1 MLDTLS
7 REQRTLLRAQLD
19 EADLLEEGQQQAT
32 QEAVE
37 GDFGQTYTPQRE
49 YVDQAADLVNQIEQ
63 TTGQPTGIDPYAGQD
78 NSFLKREP
86 QSQRYMVTKLADGRE
101 YRTPITQTPKSV
113 DNQIIEEGEDEQGN
127 YYNIRKGDPAD
138 IDIELEPL
146 DISARNKFSTGR
158 APAGDALSFLS
169 DPYGSV
175 MKTIAPNQ
183 SVPPKPMSPLTS
195 SVVETVAPTPKQIV
209 TPLEQRGAPT
219 KKVPPPQ
226 IPQMVGQQ
234 KTGSVSAKT
243 VRPSISKGQSTE
255 AIPLEQRNIEDIDK
269 QLTALESEQRG
280 MPARFDLGV
289 EAKKSQLGIEEE
301 IAGGEAQRQ
310 ADLALS
316 EQQRAETI
324 EKNAM
329 QRIEAGEKILKDR
342 LPVDPNRWFN
352 SRSTLQKIA
361 FGLALGFDQ
370 TGKNTAF
377 LMNMINQDINAQEK
391 EYEEKGKSAQN
402 LFSVAKEMYGSS
414 DKAREATRKAFGNY
428 SKALSEAQKAGLNIN
443 SPQVQWQVAQDL
455 TKTWTDNMK
464 LNKDFIG
471 LQLDAQKATQ
481 DRRNNDQR
489 LLIDRDRLAMEWA
502 RLKLDQAKELKPD
515 VKDREQLPSILNAAR
530 QANNMERLE
539 AKIDPTSAAFRL
551 FMRAKQTGI
560 PVGAAVPREY
570 SEYYNAA
577 NDFLAQKVK
586 MMSGLGVTDQEFQR
600 QHAIEL
606 ANMADSAN
614 AVDYLRSQ
622 RAMLLNERMS
632 GLTDQGRGF
641 IIDNYPN
648 VTKYLIQQR

>member
-7 REQRTLLRAQLD
+7 RDQRALLRAQLD

-63 TTGQPTGIDPYAGQD
+63 TTGQPTGIDPYAGQGD
-78 NSFLKREP
+78 TATPTYSGREP
-86 QSQRYMVTKLADGRE
+86 QS
-101 YRTPITQTPKSV
+101 
-113 DNQIIEEGEDEQGN
+113 
-127 YYNIRKGDPAD
+127 KGSA
-138 IDIELEPL
+138 L
-146 DISARNKFSTGR
+146 D
-158 APAGDALSFLS
+158 FLS
-169 DPYGSV
+169 DPYGTVSNV
-175 MKTIAPNQ
+175 IQPNQ
-183 SVPPKPMSPLTS
+183 SVPPRPQTPMTR
-195 SVVETVAPTPKQIV
+195 SVMETIAPTPKQV
-209 TPLEQRGAPT
+209 VKPLEQRGAPT

-243 VRPSISKGQSTE
+243 VRPITTKGPSQE
-255 AIPLEQRNIEDIDK
+255 AAPLEQRNIEDIRK
-269 QLTALESEQRG
+269 RLKMMESEEAG
-280 MPARFDLGV
+280 MPYRFDLGV

-301 IAGGEAQRQ
+301 IAGREALRQ

-329 QRIEAGEKILKDR
+329 QRIEAGEKIINER

-361 FGLALGFDQ
+361 FGIALGFDQ
-370 TGKNTAF
+370 TGKNTSL
-377 LMNMINQDINAQEK
+377 LMNLINQDINAQEK

-414 DKAREATRKAFGNY
+414 DKAREATRKAFGDY

-455 TKTWTDNMK
+455 TKTMTDNMK
-464 LNKDFIG
+464 ITKDYIG
-471 LQLDAQKATQ
+471 LQIDAQKAGQ
-481 DRRNNDQR
+481 ERRYNEQKIDVDRQRLAQDWARIELDAARAKVPDEMDRRVLQP
-489 LLIDRDRLAMEWA
+489 LLTQA
-502 RLKLDQAKELKPD
+502 R
-515 VKDREQLPSILNAAR
+515 N
-530 QANNMERLE
+530 ANNMERLE
-539 AKIDPTSAAFRL
+539 SSGFNPQSPGFVAFAK
-551 FMRAKQTGI
+551 AKEYGL
-560 PVGAAVPREY
+560 PVGKAVPREY
-570 SEYYNAA
+570 SEYYNSAF
-577 NDFLAQKVK
+577 DFLFNKLKVDT
-586 MMSGLGVTDQEFQR
+586 GAAFPDAEYRRRAAL
-600 QHAIEL
+600 AI
-606 ANMADSAN
+606 ASMADSPNFAQTLSGERARYIN
-614 AVDYLRSQ
+614 EQTAGLSQ
-622 RAMLLNERMS
+622 A
-632 GLTDQGRGF
+632 GKQY